1 MVVRLSALRT
11 GRLHPQEITWYSFL
25 LEAES
30 NPGLYGDRKDYVTEK
45 FQ

>member
-1 MVVRLSALRT
+1 MALRLSALRT
-11 GRLHPQEITWYSFL
+11 DSFL

-30 NPGLYGDRKDYVTEK
+30 TPGPQYDRKDYVTEK